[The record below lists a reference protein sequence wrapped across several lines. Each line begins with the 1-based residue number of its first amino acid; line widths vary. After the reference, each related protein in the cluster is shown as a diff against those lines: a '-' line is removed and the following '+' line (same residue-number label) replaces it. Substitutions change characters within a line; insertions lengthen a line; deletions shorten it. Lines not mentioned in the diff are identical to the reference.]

1 MSEVVR
7 VALKEVSEGINWPQ
21 RCPQCGTLES
31 LTDMKGRVIR
41 QSGSYQIIAFVFQQQ
56 TIDFHIPICSKH
68 SFTNE
73 LGMKILERSLV
84 MSILRG
90 ITYLSL
96 SFMLAFISAK
106 LFWNKS
112 LSEFAYLFRWEAI
125 SMVLFFLYGL
135 TSLPVILWARKA
147 ASVCPIKID
156 DDADIISLRFT
167 DEKYARDF
175 KRVNSKATRRSNTDK
190 PIFFLQPWFWKT
202 LLSIFVFLFIFNKL
216 KP

>member
-7 VALKEVSEGINWPQ
+7 VILKEVSEGINWPQ

-31 LTDMKGRVIR
+31 LIEMKGRVFR

-73 LGMKILERSLV
+73 LGMRILQRSLV

-96 SFMLAFISAK
+96 LFILSFVSAK
-106 LFWNKS
+106 LFWHIS
-112 LSEFAYLFRWEAI
+112 LSEFSYLFRWKDI
-125 SMVLFFLYGL
+125 SMMIFFLYGVTGL
-135 TSLPVILWARKA
+135 LVILWARKA
-147 ASVCPIKID
+147 ASVCPIKIY

-167 DEKYARDF
+167 DEKYAKDF
-175 KRVNSKATRRSNTDK
+175 KRANSRATRRSNTDK
-190 PIFFLQPWFWKT
+190 PIFFLHPWFWKT
-202 LLSIFVFLFIFNKL
+202 LLSIFVFIFIFYKF
-216 KP
+216 K